1 MLLVSMYN
9 GMGGGVRNIMTIM
22 CNYGFM
28 LVFQSSITKYIF
40 FENVLGVHFFID
52 FKAITK

>member
-9 GMGGGVRNIMTIM
+9 GMGRGMKNIMTLM
-22 CNYGFM
+22 CNYSFM
-28 LVFQSSITKYIF
+28 LAFQSSITKYIF
-40 FENVLGVHFFID
+40 LENVLGVHFFID